1 MQRATRIIGRA
12 LISAIVM
19 SLLATATGWSRQ
31 PSLTWLGTLGGRES
45 VALGVSAD
53 GSVVVGRSRNAA
65 GQWRA
70 FRWTETGGMVDRGT
84 LGGRESGAEG
94 V

>member
-45 VALGVSAD
+45 
-53 GSVVVGRSRNAA
+53 
-65 GQWRA
+65 
-70 FRWTETGGMVDRGT
+70 
-84 LGGRESGAEG
+84 GAEG